1 MMIFDGTFKGTSFL
15 LKSKEGEQMD
25 LLDNIG
31 NTPLVEIS
39 TLFHNQIYGKLESQN
54 IFGSA
59 KDRVAKYVI
68 AKLLE
73 NNVINQHTEI
83 IESSSGNMGVA
94 LAGVCNFMHLHATIF
109 VDESIAP
116 INEYLIRNMNA
127 KIVKVTEADVNNSYL
142 SARLREVNRY
152 ISNKSNVY
160 WINQYGNPLIPEA
173 YENTLGKELI
183 QKQPDVDYVFLAVSS
198 GGCINGVCNA
208 AKKNNPNT
216 KIIAVDIEGSKIFN
230 VHTSIKKKI
239 TGIGS
244 CIVHANMKSAK
255 FDDYIIVKERESLE
269 GLQSLLSNNG
279 LFLGGS
285 SGCVY
290 AGMQRYVKEHRIE
303 NAKIICIFHDRG
315 ERYYNKIYHL

>member
-1 MMIFDGTFKGTSFL
+1 M
-15 LKSKEGEQMD
+15 E

-39 TLFHNQIYGKLESQN
+39 TFFHNQIYGKLESQN

-68 AKLLE
+68 EKLLK
-73 NNVINQHTEI
+73 NNDINQETEI

-94 LAGVCNFMHLHATIF
+94 LAGVCNIMHLRATIF
-109 VDESIAP
+109 IDESIAP
-116 INEYLIRNMNA
+116 INEYLIRSMNA
-127 KIVKVTEADVNNSYL
+127 NIVKVTEADANNSYL

-152 ISNKSNVY
+152 ISSKSNVY
-160 WINQYGNPLIPEA
+160 WFNQYGNPLIPET
-173 YENTLGKELI
+173 YENTLGKELV
-183 QKQPDVDYVFLAVSS
+183 QKQPDVDYIFLAVSS
-198 GGCINGVCNA
+198 GGCIKGVCNA

-230 VHTSIKKKI
+230 ADTSAKKRI

-244 CIVHANMKSAK
+244 CIVTDNLKSAK
-255 FDDYIIVKERESLE
+255 FDDYIIVKEKESLE
-269 GLQSLLSNNG
+269 GSQSLLSSNG

-290 AGMQRYVKEHRIE
+290 AGMQRYVREHRIE

-315 ERYYNKIYHL
+315 DRYYNNLYQL